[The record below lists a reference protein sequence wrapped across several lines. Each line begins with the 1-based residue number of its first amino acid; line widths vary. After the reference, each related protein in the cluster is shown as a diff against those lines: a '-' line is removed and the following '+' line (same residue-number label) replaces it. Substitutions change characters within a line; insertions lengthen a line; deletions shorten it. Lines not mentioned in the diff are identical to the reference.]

1 MSIKKY
7 TPIIFVLIIVGLI
20 AGGYFFI
27 WPKYQEFNQ
36 KKQEVEFTDE
46 EFRAKEEYLLNI
58 ENNLKELSKYKEEVS
73 KIDSVLPSDP
83 SIAALMNYF
92 QKESSQNG
100 LILKK
105 IDVSGLFTEA
115 EAQSKIQKMP
125 FSITVSGSYD
135 SFKNFVLAVYKNT
148 RLIEIKSIEFS
159 TNYEETKKGII
170 AKDLFDFDLE
180 VETQSYNQFYTA
192 SQPTTDQTGGERPLE
207 Q

>member
-7 TPIIFVLIIVGLI
+7 TPIIFVLIAVGLI
-20 AGGYFFI
+20 AGGYFII
-27 WPKYQEFNQ
+27 WPKYQEFKQ

-58 ENNLKELSKYKEEVS
+58 ENNLKELSKYEEEVS
-73 KIDSVLPSDP
+73 KIDSALPSDP

-100 LILKK
+100 LIMKK
-105 IDVSGLFTEA
+105 IDVSGLFTGA

-159 TNYEETKKGII
+159 GLSEKTEKGLKV
-170 AKDLFDFDLE
+170 KDLFDFSLE
-180 VETQSYNQFYTA
+180 VETQSYNQFYA
-192 SQPTTDQTGGERPLE
+192 APQPAAGQTGGEGTLE